1 MAQEGNA
8 LPRIIIY
15 ATSSTNLGPLLEAG
29 KNGQITHAL
38 VGMFHVG
45 FDPSNQPY
53 VHLNNLPPSDPSYD
67 DLWSAVKDLQAAGV
81 VVMASLGGGG
91 VSDYTNLFANY
102 STFYPMI
109 QQAIQQYNLSGIDL
123 DIEEAVTTADVQ
135 KLVGDLRA
143 DFPGGLISS
152 APVASALT
160 GGGTVSP
167 GVDYNQLL
175 GSFDWYNLQFY
186 NGFGSIVASGPKPHY
201 ADVVKACGIQ
211 HVPKLVAGVLTNDP
225 LTPLAAALRNLGEEY
240 EGFGGVVGWNY
251 LNTPD
256 FSVWAATMWGAL
268 RSNAVVVHPS

>member
-1 MAQEGNA
+1 MAQEGSA

-15 ATSSTNLGPLLEAG
+15 ATSSINLGPLLDAG
-29 KNGQITHAL
+29 QNGQITHAL

-45 FDPSNQPY
+45 FDKGTNQPY
-53 VHLNNLPPSDPSYD
+53 VHLNDLPPSDPSYVE
-67 DLWSAVKDLQAAGV
+67 LWSAVKKLQAAGV

-91 VSDYTNLFANY
+91 VSDYSYLFENY

-135 KLVGDLRA
+135 KLIGDLRA

-160 GGGTVSP
+160 GGRTVSP
-167 GVDYNQLL
+167 GVDYNHLL

-186 NGFGSIVASGPKPHY
+186 NDFGSIGAGPKPHY
-201 ADVVKACGIQ
+201 PDVVAACGAEN
-211 HVPKLVAGVLTNDP
+211 VPKLVAGTLTNDP
-225 LTPLAAALRNLGEEY
+225 LTPLAAALRNLGQEY
-240 EGFGGVVGWNY
+240 EDFGGMDGWNY

-256 FSVWAATMWGAL
+256 FSDWAVTMWGAL
-268 RSNAVVVHPS
+268 RSNAVVVPRR